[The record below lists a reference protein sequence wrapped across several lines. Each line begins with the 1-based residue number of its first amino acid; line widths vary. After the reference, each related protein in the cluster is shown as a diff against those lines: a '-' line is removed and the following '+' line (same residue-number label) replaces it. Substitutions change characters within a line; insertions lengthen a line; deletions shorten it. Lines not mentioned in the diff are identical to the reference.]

1 MEVQMASPFL
11 LDISRDMRLRGYSLQ
26 TEKTYLHWI
35 LRYIHF
41 IDRRHPSEAG
51 PKEVREFLTWLA
63 ADRHV
68 AINTQKIALN
78 ALVYLY
84 HKFLGVELGELGFTL
99 ANKQRHLPT
108 VLSVDE
114 IRKILSHLHGRN
126 RLIIKIL
133 YGSGLRINECLRL
146 RVQDIDFALMS
157 ITVHDGKGRKDRT
170 TLLSA
175 SVVEDLKSQIESAI
189 HIQAS
194 DNLRGVGA
202 SMSTA
207 LSRKYPQA
215 YRMAAWAYIFP
226 SSTISAHPDDGTL
239 CRHQL
244 HDSVARKFLAIAVRQ
259 TGLNRKKIST
269 HTFRHSFATHLLQN
283 GADIRTVQELLGHN
297 DLSTTQ
303 IYTHVL
309 GKHFAGTASPLDRMG
324 LP

>member
-1 MEVQMASPFL
+1 
-11 LDISRDMRLRGYSLQ
+11 
-26 TEKTYLHWI
+26 
-35 LRYIHF
+35 
-41 IDRRHPSEAG
+41 
-51 PKEVREFLTWLA
+51 
-63 ADRHV
+63 
-68 AINTQKIALN
+68 
-78 ALVYLY
+78 
-84 HKFLGVELGELGFTL
+84 
-99 ANKQRHLPT
+99 
-108 VLSVDE
+108 
-114 IRKILSHLHGRN
+114 
-126 RLIIKIL
+126 
-133 YGSGLRINECLRL
+133 
-146 RVQDIDFALMS
+146 MS

-194 DNLRGVGA
+194 DNLRGLGA